1 METTSGF
8 GLVSLDEARKF
19 LNLGEDT
26 DRDAWLSAEIDAV
39 SESIEQYLDR
49 RIVAR
54 TYREDTGAEMEDNT
68 LYLQNT
74 PILEV
79 NKIYDDPDL
88 KFEDDTLLD
97 ADDYN
102 VFEDR
107 IEFRTYESPYIAA
120 ERRRRW
126 RRLSTANTIRVEYVA
141 GYAAIEIPFGRQ
153 RLDFKE
159 TTGGDT
165 LTVYLNFGR
174 FTPKEI
180 VVDLTVELNSVGT
193 HEREVSFDWKTRKF
207 TIQQP
212 DGQLSLLPSV
222 DDEFS
227 ESESALPLLGFT
239 GSGYTTS
246 PAVGSPVA
254 LEIPA
259 DLKRAVLNLI
269 ALQYDKGSHGRASRG
284 LKSQQI
290 RNIRVEYV
298 NDNMFNMPAEVESV
312 LLQYRKVIYV

>member
-26 DRDAWLSAEIDAV
+26 DKDAWLSAEIDAV

-68 LYLQNT
+68 LHVENT

-79 NKIYDDPDL
+79 EAIYEDTELIFGSETLIDPSRY
-88 KFEDDTLLD
+88 T
-97 ADDYN
+97 

-107 IEFRTYESPYIAA
+107 IEFRGYQSPYIASQ
-120 ERRRRW
+120 RRRRYQ
-126 RRLSTANTIRVEYVA
+126 RDSENTLRVEYVA
-141 GYAAIEIPFGRQ
+141 GYGDIEIPFGRQ
-153 RLDFKE
+153 RLDFQE
-159 TTGGDT
+159 TDSGDT
-165 LTVYLNFGR
+165 YTVYLNAGR

-180 VVDLTVELNSVGT
+180 LVDLTVELNSVGD

-207 TIQQP
+207 TIQQS
-212 DGQLSLLPSV
+212 DGALSLLPSV
-222 DDEFS
+222 NGEFS
-227 ESESALPLLGFT
+227 ESESALPLFGFT
-239 GSGYTTS
+239 MSGYTTS
-246 PAVGSPVA
+246 PAVGTSVT

-269 ALQYDKGSHGRASRG
+269 ALQYDKGSHGRAYRG

-290 RNIRVEYV
+290 GDTREEYV
-298 NDNMFNMPAEVESV
+298 GLSAMPAEIESV
-312 LLQYRKVIYV
+312 LMQYRKAVYI